1 MGSDDIVKKRMIET
15 KKLRQERKS
24 NRSSKTR
31 NQIPKVL
38 ILTEGQSEKIY
49 FDKIKEI
56 LLLNTLDV
64 IQSEYTNSKGIVKE
78 AIKFAKKSQHDGDEY
93 TYVFCIFDLD
103 TVKDT
108 EYLTVIEKSRLKDTK
123 IIPIYTFPCIEVWFI
138 LHYEVC
144 TKPFDSKGK
153 DSIGDTVKRYLK
165 DRFEP
170 VYSETNKECIEAFA
184 EDYKRAIY
192 NSFKLVG
199 LQTEVDSIN
208 PISSVHQLILLL
220 ENIKQPQDSYTF
232 ERTIE
237 KFIESK
243 I

>member
-1 MGSDDIVKKRMIET
+1 MGSDDIVKKKMVENR
-15 KKLRQERKS
+15 KLRQERKS
-24 NRSSKTR
+24 NRNSKIR

-38 ILTEGQSEKIY
+38 ILTEGKSEKIY

-56 LLLNTLDV
+56 LTLNTLDV
-64 IQSEYTNSKGIVKE
+64 IQSEYTDSNGIIKE
-78 AIKFAKKSQHDGDEY
+78 AVRKAKKSQSDGDEY
-93 TYVFCIFDLD
+93 TFIFCIFDLD
-103 TVKDT
+103 TVKNI
-108 EYLTVIEKSRLKDTK
+108 EYLTVIEKSRLRDTK

-144 TKPFDSKGK
+144 TKPFHSMGK
-153 DSIGDTVKRYLK
+153 KSIGDTVKNYLK
-165 DRFEP
+165 ERFEAT
-170 VYSETNKECIEAFA
+170 YSEANEECIRSFA

-192 NSFKLVG
+192 NSTQLVK

-208 PISSVHQLILLL
+208 PISTIHQLILFL
-220 ENIKQPQDSYTF
+220 ENVKLPESNHIF

-237 KFIESK
+237 ELIEAK